1 MLAMT
6 RAIAKVRLDKTSPA
20 PDFVLIDGNRVPNGL
35 GCPAQSVVKVSV

>member
-6 RAIAKVRLDKTSPA
+6 RAIAKVRLDKAAPA